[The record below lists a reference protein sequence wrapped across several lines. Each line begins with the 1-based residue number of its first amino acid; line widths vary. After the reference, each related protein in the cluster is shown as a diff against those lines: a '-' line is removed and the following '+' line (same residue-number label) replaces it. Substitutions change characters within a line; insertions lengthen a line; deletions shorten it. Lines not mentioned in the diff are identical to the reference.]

1 MVSMR
6 IADRA
11 MFPHLTKFVR
21 TEMPKVPN
29 KPRVW
34 RAFLEYGEYN
44 KRWLGKKWATFA
56 FTWGS
61 EPEIIVQDLPGLYG
75 KYNPRL
81 GVDRIFLASK
91 LVDWYE
97 RNHRDTHRK
106 LMVEA
111 IILHEMV
118 HWADAKDGKL
128 QLRERGLEAGFEFQ
142 KAAYGQIFLPKNYN

>member
-1 MVSMR
+1 MVSIR

-11 MFPHLTKFVR
+11 MFPHLTKFVK
-21 TEMPKVPN
+21 TELPLIRHKPKVWN
-29 KPRVW
+29 
-34 RAFLEYGEYN
+34 AFLEYGEYDQ
-44 KRWLGKKWATFA
+44 RWLGRKWATFA

-81 GVDRIFLASK
+81 GRDRIFLASK
-91 LVDWYE
+91 LVDWFE
-97 RNHRDTHRK
+97 KKPRDAHRK

-111 IILHEMV
+111 TILHEMV

-128 QLRERGLEAGFEFQ
+128 QLKALGIEAGFEFES
-142 KAAYGQIFLPKNYN
+142 AAYGRPIFPQNYK